1 MERIEPSITD
11 LGFKDLMELE
21 ENSDLAQHLKVQ
33 GNIKMGVLRG
43 GGLYTTIAPPLAPC
57 STLD

>member
-33 GNIKMGVLRG
+33 GNIKNGVL
-43 GGLYTTIAPPLAPC
+43 
-57 STLD
+57 TL